1 MNDDN
6 FDRFVNSLIAEK
18 DLKGLTPEGREQVA
32 AELKNLISEEVN
44 RAILMELSDE
54 KLDELDKLMDDGPL
68 SESEM
73 QDFLRNSGV
82 DIPKVTTKTLMYFRS
97 FYLGEK

>member
-18 DLKGLTPEGREQVA
+18 DLKGLMPEGREQVA

-54 KLDELDKLMDDGPL
+54 KLDELDRRMDNGPL
-68 SESEM
+68 SEEEM
-73 QDFLRNSGV
+73 QEFLRNSGV

>member
-1 MNDDN
+1 MKDDN

-32 AELKNLISEEVN
+32 AELKNLIAEEVN
-44 RAILMELSDE
+44 RALLMELPDD
-54 KLDELDKLMDDGPL
+54 KLDELDKRMNDGPL
-68 SESEM
+68 SETEM
-73 QDFLRNSGV
+73 QDFLLDSGV
-82 DIPKVTTKTLMYFRS
+82 DVPKITTKTLMYFRS

>member
-1 MNDDN
+1 MKDDN

-32 AELKNLISEEVN
+32 AELKNLIAEEVN
-44 RAILMELSDE
+44 RALLMELSDD
-54 KLDELDKLMDDGPL
+54 KLDELDKRMNDGPL
-68 SESEM
+68 SETEM
-73 QDFLRNSGV
+73 QDFLLDSGV
-82 DIPKVTTKTLMYFRS
+82 DVPKITTKTLMYFRS

>member
-1 MNDDN
+1 MNEDN
-6 FDRFVNSLIAEK
+6 FDRFVNSLIKEK
-18 DLKGLTPEGREQVA
+18 DLKGLTPEVREQVA

-54 KLDELDKLMDDGPL
+54 KLDELDKLMDNGPL
-68 SESEM
+68 SEAQM
-73 QDFLRNSGV
+73 QEFLRTSGV

-97 FYLGEK
+97 FYLGGK

>member
-6 FDRFVNSLIAEK
+6 FDSFVNSLVTEK
-18 DLKGLTPEGREQVA
+18 NLQGLTPEGREQVV
-32 AELKNLISEEVN
+32 AELKNLVAEEVN

-54 KLDELDKLMDDGPL
+54 KLDELDKLMDKGPL

-73 QDFLRNSGV
+73 QQFLRNSGV
-82 DIPKVTTKTLMYFRS
+82 DVPKVTTKTLMYFRS
-97 FYLGEK
+97 FYLGGK

>member
-1 MNDDN
+1 MNDNN
-6 FDRFVNSLIAEK
+6 FDRFVNSLIVEK

-54 KLDELDKLMDDGPL
+54 KLDELDKLMNDGPL

>member
-1 MNDDN
+1 MNEDN
-6 FDRFVNSLIAEK
+6 FDRFVNSLIKEK

-54 KLDELDKLMDDGPL
+54 KLDELDKLMDNGPL
-68 SESEM
+68 SESQM
-73 QDFLRNSGV
+73 QEFLQTSGV

-97 FYLGEK
+97 FYLGGK